1 MNQLAKYDEAMKH
14 LRAMTAIVR
23 YYDTCV
29 WLRPEQQIAL
39 HDAQHFMQFGEM
51 ANEEVKKA

>member
-14 LRAMTAIVR
+14 LRAMLSLAKRSRRVLYT
-23 YYDTCV
+23 D
-29 WLRPEQQIAL
+29 EEKQL
-39 HDAQHFMQFGEM
+39 HDAQHFLKFGEM